1 MKYIYNITVNF
12 KKEFLNFYEWN
23 NTDKLTILKKVK
35 AYKIDNKS
43 YYDVLKY
50 NIITEYKNETI
61 ILCNDFDSICIKFD
75 SEGNS
80 ILRSKLSIDEEIS
93 VLEIM
98 YKEITLEDLLYGLLL
113 VSGNDAS
120 MTIANNIMKYDDF
133 INEMNRK
140 AIKLGMLNTTFE
152 NPHGLNDDTK
162 NYSTAYDLALLMK
175 YAIKNETFV
184 KISSTKKH
192 KAKTNMNEYIWYNK
206 NDLLSYK
213 YCTAGK
219 IGYTK
224 ASGQVF
230 VSSASKDN
238 KNLVIVSIDEA
249 NKFEL
254 HKSYYEKY
262 FKMYNK
268 YKIIDSYLFTLNDKR
283 YNDYYM
289 YISKDVDL
297 LLTESELD
305 NLKIKAKINNKLVNG
320 VSGSLNF
327 YINEKLIYKE
337 KIYYVKYNERVN
349 KIRSLLSFFK

>member
-1 MKYIYNITVNF
+1 MKKIFIIVCFFFICLSVNASIVVMDSDAGRVLFSKDKDNRKLIASTTKIMTAVIAIENGKLDEVFTVGNEINEVNGSMIYS
-12 KKEFLNFYEWN
+12 
-23 NTDKLTILKKVK
+23 
-35 AYKIDNKS
+35 KIG
-43 YYDVLKY
+43 
-50 NIITEYKNETI
+50 E
-61 ILCNDFDSICIKFD
+61 
-75 SEGNS
+75 
-80 ILRSKLSIDEEIS
+80 
-93 VLEIM
+93 
-98 YKEITLEDLLYGLLL
+98 EITLEDLLYGLLL

-289 YISKDVDL
+289 YISKDIDL